1 MRTTGA
7 PGGVATRAHET
18 MTRALSPVAEAGIAM
33 GALVAYDLAK
43 IPTGGDR
50 DTGIADARRI
60 IALER
65 RLGIFIESAMQR
77 RVMRG
82 RLAERAWG
90 AAYLM
95 SQLVVLPA
103 TLRTVYR
110 RQPDLYPT
118 LRTMAILAW
127 GSGVAWYARQP
138 VAPPRLVPVIGVD
151 DSVTD
156 GVVPMDHPIVR
167 LLYHPVAA
175 MPSLHVG
182 MSPVVTWAL
191 WSATDRP
198 VLRAA
203 ALAYPLAV
211 ATTVVVTGNHLL
223 ADIAGGVAV
232 VIPAALIARWIS
244 RGSDTSPGRHVGA
257 GANTNAPAGA

>member
-7 PGGVATRAHET
+7 PGGVATRAHAT
-18 MTRALSPVAEAGIAM
+18 MTRALSPVAGAGITM

-43 IPTGGDR
+43 IPTDGDR
-50 DTGIADARRI
+50 DTGIAGARRI

-65 RLGIFIESAMQR
+65 RLGMFIESAMQR

-95 SQLVVLPA
+95 SQLVVLPT
-103 TLRTVYR
+103 TLRTVHR

-151 DSVTD
+151 DSVAN
-156 GVVPMDHPIVR
+156 GVVPWTT
-167 LLYHPVAA
+167 
-175 MPSLHVG
+175 PSFG
-182 MSPVVTWAL
+182 CRTTRSPQCHLCTWEC
-191 WSATDRP
+191 
-198 VLRAA
+198 
-203 ALAYPLAV
+203 
-211 ATTVVVTGNHLL
+211 H
-223 ADIAGGVAV
+223 
-232 VIPAALIARWIS
+232 RW
-244 RGSDTSPGRHVGA
+244 
-257 GANTNAPAGA
+257 